1 MTEEFIKMI
10 GVACVTT
17 ITTMILKQTKPELA
31 FAVSLVGTLIIVF
44 WVAGLFRGT
53 VNILYNIA
61 ATTGLDDSLLK
72 ILLKIVGI
80 SYLTEFS
87 VGILNDFGSASVA
100 DKVSLGGKIL
110 IFVLSLPIME
120 SLLKLLQEF
129 LALL

>member
-17 ITTMILKQTKPELA
+17 ITTMILKQAKPELA
-31 FAVSLVGTLIIVF
+31 FAVSLVGILIIVF
-44 WVAGLFRGT
+44 WVVGLFRGT